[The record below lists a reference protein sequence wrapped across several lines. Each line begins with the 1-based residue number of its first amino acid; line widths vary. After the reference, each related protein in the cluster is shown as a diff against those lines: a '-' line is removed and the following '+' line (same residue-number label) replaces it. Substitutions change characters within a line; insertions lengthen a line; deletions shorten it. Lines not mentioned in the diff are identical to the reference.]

1 MIIFYFALIVLAAS
15 TLGAMA
21 GVGGGVIIR
30 PAIDAFGYYGDAS
43 VPNLISSFCVL
54 AVAVTSVTRHA
65 VKKTKFNT
73 SASVLLGIGAA
84 AGGIAG
90 KIVFRLIKERSDRR
104 VLTLVQ
110 SVILI
115 LLIAFVILYVLALKR
130 RFRFEI
136 KNRAAT
142 LAVGLALGFISALLG
157 IGGGPI
163 NVAVLCLFFGMDMK
177 SASIN
182 SLLIIIFAQIS
193 NLLTSLAT
201 GELMSADM
209 NWLHTAILVAVAVG
223 GSLTGTFLNRK
234 LSEKTISGFYIFTMF
249 VIIGINLYNIASCVG

>member
-110 SVILI
+110 SVIL
-115 LLIAFVILYVLALKR
+115 
-130 RFRFEI
+130 
-136 KNRAAT
+136 
-142 LAVGLALGFISALLG
+142 
-157 IGGGPI
+157 
-163 NVAVLCLFFGMDMK
+163 
-177 SASIN
+177 
-182 SLLIIIFAQIS
+182 
-193 NLLTSLAT
+193 
-201 GELMSADM
+201 
-209 NWLHTAILVAVAVG
+209 
-223 GSLTGTFLNRK
+223 
-234 LSEKTISGFYIFTMF
+234 
-249 VIIGINLYNIASCVG
+249 